1 MKFSEYKEKVLKENP
16 EVKEEYETIKFRPE
30 TMTIKPLHDYSGS
43 LNFVSVDDMFCEMMN
58 YAVRYACGRR
68 TYAASSTANYVCG
81 LVDKLDTQTLSVML
95 RDIDEQE
102 KISLGDDIDER
113 GWIRLKG
120 KIKKMLEKRGVN
132 NADH

>member
-1 MKFSEYKEKVLKENP
+1 MPKKINTVEIDS
-16 EVKEEYETIKFRPE
+16 T
-30 TMTIKPLHDYSGS
+30 
-43 LNFVSVDDMFCEMMN
+43 FCEMMN

-68 TYAASSTANYVCG
+68 TYAAVSTANYVYN
-81 LVDKLDTQTLSVML
+81 LVDKIDTQTLSVML
-95 RDIDEQE
+95 RDIEEQE

-120 KIKKMLEKRGVN
+120 RIRKILEKRGIC

>member
-1 MKFSEYKEKVLKENP
+1 
-16 EVKEEYETIKFRPE
+16 
-30 TMTIKPLHDYSGS
+30 
-43 LNFVSVDDMFCEMMN
+43 MMN

-68 TYAASSTANYVCG
+68 TYAALSTANYVYNIA
-81 LVDKLDTQTLSVML
+81 DKLDTQTLYVMM
-95 RDIDEQE
+95 RDIEEQG

-120 KIKKMLEKRGVN
+120 KIKKTLEKRGVN